1 MDSRMMHIRFTD
13 FLSKENNIYTR
24 LAKERE
30 RNQMLQAE
38 LHGYEMAGNSSP
50 ESRRL
55 GQPGDDMA
63 SNSYINT
70 DAANDGTKV
79 AAFSALGVQPL
90 TYERDTINNTME
102 PESAKKAHQN
112 ARMRSPYQSNKQSSN
127 NKMEGLPRDSGD
139 DLTI

>member
-1 MDSRMMHIRFTD
+1 MAIAEEFIKEVGIRFTD

-38 LHGYEMAGNSSP
+38 LHGYETAGNSSP
-50 ESRRL
+50 ESIVNRRL
-55 GQPGDDMA
+55 GQPGDIMA

-70 DAANDGTKV
+70 DATNDGTKV

-90 TYERDTINNTME
+90 TYERDTINNTIE
-102 PESAKKAHQN
+102 PTSAQKAHQN
-112 ARMRSPYQSNKQSSN
+112 A
-127 NKMEGLPRDSGD
+127 
-139 DLTI
+139 

>member
-1 MDSRMMHIRFTD
+1 MDDLASEDDNELLQALKKKSNLQLIEAIRMDSRMMHIRFTD

-38 LHGYEMAGNSSP
+38 LHGYEMAENSSP

-55 GQPGDDMA
+55 GQPRDYLA
-63 SNSYINT
+63 ANSYTNI
-70 DAANDGTKV
+70 DAANDETKV

-90 TYERDTINNTME
+90 TY
-102 PESAKKAHQN
+102 
-112 ARMRSPYQSNKQSSN
+112 
-127 NKMEGLPRDSGD
+127 
-139 DLTI
+139 

>member
-55 GQPGDDMA
+55 GQPGDHMA
-63 SNSYINT
+63 ANSYTNT
-70 DAANDGTKV
+70 DAANDDTKV

-90 TYERDTINNTME
+90 TYQRDTIE
-102 PESAKKAHQN
+102 AESTRKAQQN
-112 ARMRSPYQSNKQSSN
+112 ARMRSPYENNKQSSN